1 LIPASGP
8 NQRLG
13 VELLESHPN
22 EPLAHSSHQSRNR
35 VRCPGWKRLDASRLP
50 GLGVARDPEPT
61 RKFWMYESPVDT
73 EPSCMLLLS
82 VGVYQRRFGGLA
94 ELAAAIRSE
103 GDTLPPVNRFGLDD
117 VLAKPVNGK

>member
-1 LIPASGP
+1 M
-8 NQRLG
+8 
-13 VELLESHPN
+13 ESHPN
-22 EPLAHSSHQSRNR
+22 EPLAHSSHQRRSR
-35 VRCPGWKRLDASRLP
+35 VLCPGWKILVASRLP
-50 GLGVARDPEPT
+50 GLGLVRDPEPV
-61 RKFWMYESPVDT
+61 RKFWMYASPVDT

-117 VLAKPVNGK
+117 VLANPVNGK